1 MPKVLI
7 FGATPSQGGIE
18 TFVLNICKVMQG
30 LADIY
35 LYNFSNQPLAYNDI
49 FTKKYNVKILDVVT
63 PNSRLGHF
71 TRKAQYKKF
80 FKENQFDIVHI
91 NANSPS
97 NCDFAAAAIKTGA
110 KVIYHSHND
119 NAESF
124 TITESNELLIN
135 YVRKLQ
141 KRKLA
146 RLNVVKVAVSDN
158 AAKWMFEKHENV
170 KIIPNGVDFE
180 KNKFS
185 DTKRLEGRKR
195 LNINPD
201 DKVLIAASRLTKQKN
216 FSKILTISKNAIE
229 NEVVQK
235 LVIIGDGSEMQRI
248 QDIIYSFPLTVQQN
262 IHLVGA
268 QNDMQ
273 MWYSLGDSLIMPSL
287 YEGLPYSIL
296 EAQANGLECFIS
308 RAIPEQAIISRELM
322 HFNDIN
328 DTDEIWVNHI
338 AGYVGKDREREVGY
352 LKAMQSEYSLMKFK
366 NVIENI
372 YSLGY

>member
-7 FGATPSQGGIE
+7 FGVTPSQGGIE

-30 LADIY
+30 MADIY

-49 FTKKYNVKILDVVT
+49 FTKKYSVKILDVVT

-71 TRKAQYKKF
+71 TRKVQYKKF

-97 NCDFAAAAIKTGA
+97 NYDFAAAAIKTGA

-119 NAESF
+119 NSESF
-124 TITESNELLIN
+124 VITGNGKKLITL
-135 YVRKLQ
+135 VRKFQ
-141 KRKLA
+141 KRRLA
-146 RLNVVKVAVSDN
+146 RLNLVKVAVSNN
-158 AAKWMFEKHENV
+158 AAKWMFEQTEDV

-185 DTKRLEGRKR
+185 VIKRIEGRKR
-195 LNINPD
+195 LDINPD
-201 DKVLIAASRLTKQKN
+201 DKVLITASRLTKQKN
-216 FSKILTISKNAIE
+216 FSKILSISKNAIE
-229 NEVVQK
+229 KNVVQK
-235 LVIIGDGSEMQRI
+235 LIIIGDGMEMDLI
-248 QDIIYSFPLTVQQN
+248 QDTVHSFPLTVQQS

-273 MWYSLGDSLIMPSL
+273 MWYSVGDMLIMPSL

-308 RAIPEQAIISRELM
+308 SAIPKQAIISRELM
-322 HFNDIN
+322 HFNDIG
-328 DTDEIWVNHI
+328 DSDARWVDNI
-338 AGYVGKDREREVGY
+338 AEYSRKNRKPEDGY
-352 LKAMQSEYSLMKFK
+352 LKANQSEYSLMKFK
-366 NVIENI
+366 NVIKKVYDI
-372 YSLGY
+372 KH